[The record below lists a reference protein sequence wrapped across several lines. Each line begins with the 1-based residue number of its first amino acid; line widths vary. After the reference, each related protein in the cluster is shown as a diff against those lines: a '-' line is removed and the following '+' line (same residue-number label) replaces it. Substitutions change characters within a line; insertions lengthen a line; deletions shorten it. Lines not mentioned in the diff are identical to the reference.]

1 MPEPTGTGS
10 SKQIGC
16 PAGSQQGH
24 QRVGRPT
31 AGIAGGE
38 AGHRG
43 PLARPARQV
52 WPVACSAAATTGS
65 PMACRADRS
74 AGENQGVPRTWLAR
88 VVHDSRRVP
97 RRPARPQ
104 LDYLV
109 LPPRRPLSHRPGLT
123 VVGPVVRIPGSM
135 DRVGCTCGNTGGRSR
150 RYPFVWGHRSSQR
163 RTGSQVV
170 GRCGCIRAKDTLPW
184 R

>member
-1 MPEPTGTGS
+1 MPEPTGTGRRS
-10 SKQIGC
+10 RSAAPPEASRGISAWEGPQ
-16 PAGSQQGH
+16 PAS
-24 QRVGRPT
+24 RAAKR
-31 AGIAGGE
+31 GIE
-38 AGHRG
+38 ARSRG
-43 PLARPARQV
+43 PPGRCGRWHALPPLPPDRRWPAALIGQ
-52 WPVACSAAATTGS
+52 PVRTKACLGCGLRSSFMTT
-65 PMACRADRS
+65 
-74 AGENQGVPRTWLAR
+74 
-88 VVHDSRRVP
+88 RRVP